1 MVRSAAAATNTERAG
16 ILRRISDAATEEQL
30 WSYGSPEPANSAQHT
45 DSCRTSVKVVLIDLQ
60 FSVKCKNPV
69 DKVLFGV
76 VFGSRYPSFPVFSHS
91 GLLVVVTAAAHPS
104 GHC

>member
-30 WSYGSPEPANSAQHT
+30 WSYDSPEPANSAQHT

-76 VFGSRYPSFPVFSHS
+76 VFVVFSHS